1 MRGNALH
8 ARRSLIHLHLVGI
21 LAVPVGGD
29 AEADRPVCRLVENR
43 GVLVVPELVAV
54 VFEDLAEIVEF
65 GPSLMAGGAGKSI
78 LTCEGRNGL
87 RARTG
92 GNQEQ
97 RQRNQGQ
104 GPSAESRF
112 LAAPAYIAYVHTVS
126 WRRQLARRSR
136 LP

>member
-87 RARTG
+87 RPRARR
-92 GNQEQ
+92 NDEQ
-97 RQRNQGQ
+97 SQREKSE
-104 GPSAESRF
+104 GPRAESRL
-112 LAAPAYIAYVHTVS
+112 LAATTYIACVHTVS
-126 WRRQLARRSR
+126 
-136 LP
+136 

>member
-43 GVLVVPELVAV
+43 SVLVVPELVAV
-54 VFEDLAEIVEF
+54 VFEDLAEIVEL

-78 LTCEGRNGL
+78 LTCETRN
-87 RARTG
+87 RASVIRVKD
-92 GNQEQ
+92 QAP
-97 RQRNQGQ
+97 R
-104 GPSAESRF
+104 
-112 LAAPAYIAYVHTVS
+112 AAS
-126 WRRQLARRSR
+126 WRRPRTLRMCILSPERSIGK
-136 LP
+136 